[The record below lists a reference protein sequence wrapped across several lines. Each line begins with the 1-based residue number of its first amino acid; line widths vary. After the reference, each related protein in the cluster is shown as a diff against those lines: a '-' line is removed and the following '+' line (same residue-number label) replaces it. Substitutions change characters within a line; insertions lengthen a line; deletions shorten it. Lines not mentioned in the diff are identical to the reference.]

1 MSPFGH
7 MSHTRY
13 RTLAGLCLALGA
25 LGPVAGAQNEPR
37 PASTLPTQPSTQ
49 PQSGEYWLRV
59 TAETLNLRSRPDTN
73 SVPVVR
79 VERDAILRA
88 VGSQFG
94 WHKVVPPE
102 GVFSYVSAAHVVRQS
117 ETEGVV
123 SVTSG
128 ALRVRVGS
136 LIQDVDPA
144 AADVQTVLE
153 RGATVRILGAAGDW
167 LKIAPPA
174 GVYAYAADA
183 YVTRVD
189 APTAVRLLAEQGVT
203 SRPVR
208 IAATSAPARPVRATS
223 VPTTTAPDLSG
234 PWGQRLVLVEATI
247 EAEAARPTLE
257 RSWDALIARLR
268 PITEQHEE
276 PTVARLAVAWIRDL
290 EGRTAAQQALR
301 AAQELEQRGARERA
315 LQERE
320 LARLEQV
327 RQRAATRPAYAA
339 RGELLPSLA
348 VGERQGRRLYKLQ
361 DPLTRQVEV
370 YVELDPE
377 SQVDLESLIGKYVG
391 VRGARRADESLG
403 ADVVRVEEVVVLE
416 SERPASQP
424 TRRQP

>member
-1 MSPFGH
+1 VI
-7 MSHTRY
+7 R
-13 RTLAGLCLALGA
+13 L
-25 LGPVAGAQNEPR
+25 
-37 PASTLPTQPSTQ
+37 
-49 PQSGEYWLRV
+49 
-59 TAETLNLRSRPDTN
+59 
-73 SVPVVR
+73 
-79 VERDAILRA
+79 ERDAVLRA

-94 WHKVVPPE
+94 WYKVVPPE
-102 GVFSYVSAAHVVRQS
+102 GAFSYVSAAHVARQG
-117 ETEGVV
+117 ETEGIV

-144 AADVQTVLE
+144 AADVQILLE

-167 LKIAPPA
+167 LKIAPPV
-174 GVYAYAADA
+174 GVYAYAAEA

-189 APTAVRLLAEQGVT
+189 DDVAARLMAQQGIA
-203 SRPVR
+203 SRPVQA
-208 IAATSAPARPVRATS
+208 AATRPAARPVRPAS

-234 PWGQRLVLVEATI
+234 PWGQRLVLVEAAI
-247 EAEAARPTLE
+247 ETEAARPTLE

-276 PTVARLAVAWIRDL
+276 PTVARLAAAWICDL
-290 EGRTAAQQALR
+290 ESRTAAQEALR

-339 RGELLPSLA
+339 RGELLHSLA
-348 VGERQGRRLYKLQ
+348 IGERQGRRLYKLQ

-403 ADVVRVEEVVVLE
+403 VDVVRVEEVVVLE